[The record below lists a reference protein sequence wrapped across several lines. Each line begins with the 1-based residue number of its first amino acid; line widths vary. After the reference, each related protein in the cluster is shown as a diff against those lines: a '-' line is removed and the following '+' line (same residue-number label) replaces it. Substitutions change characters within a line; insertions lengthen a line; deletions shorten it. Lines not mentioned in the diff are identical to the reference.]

1 MHNFTTFLFISS
13 RGHILYAVWGH
24 FIKNAIYFN
33 SSEKGNTPPHT
44 HTVLKAFVVIKL
56 LLSRGMPVS
65 KFTLKYFNKTISNVY
80 SLSKYS
86 PKALLGQVL
95 CQHGDDEMEPLSPL
109 VAS

>member
-13 RGHILYAVWGH
+13 CGHILYAVWGH

-33 SSEKGNTPPHT
+33 SSKKGNIHPP

-56 LLSRGMPVS
+56 LLSGGMPVS
-65 KFTLKYFNKTISNVY
+65 KFTLKYFNKTITNVY

-95 CQHGDDEMEPLSPL
+95 CQHQDDEMEPLSPP
-109 VAS
+109 S